1 MEDGAV
7 FDMDSNGFP
16 LLIPA
21 GSHREPDVEELA
33 VIPVK
38 SGNPNRQQRGR
49 FGPGGGTKTKPGGDP
64 QKPGPKVTAGSQQ
77 AAGSLG
83 ERHRRDDAVRDAARE
98 FETFETQDIIDWL
111 RGRITRPLGQ
121 AEVAAF
127 EADVRAQQLAD
138 ISDVLDQMV
147 LGESRGRR
155 RVKVRA
161 PKGYLRKTIGALSD
175 DELRQLG
182 ERLRARGWSEKQL
195 KDGLVSRL
203 SHERRDAVSAL
214 VSPEVE

>member
-1 MEDGAV
+1 MDDAI

-21 GSHREPDVEELA
+21 GSHREPDVELA
-33 VIPVK
+33 DILVK
-38 SGNPNRQQRGR
+38 SGNPHRQQRGR
-49 FGPGGGTKTKPGGDP
+49 FGAGGPKPGPGGPP
-64 QKPGPKVTAGSQQ
+64 QKPGAPAAPAAQAGD
-77 AAGSLG
+77 LG

-111 RGRITRPLGQ
+111 RGRITRPLGT

-203 SHERRDAVSAL
+203 SHERRDAVSSL
-214 VSPEVE
+214 VSPKVE

>member
-1 MEDGAV
+1 MTT
-7 FDMDSNGFP
+7 FDLDSNGFP
-16 LLIPA
+16 VLLA
-21 GSHREPDVEELA
+21 PDVELA
-33 VIPVK
+33 DPSIPVR
-38 SGNPNRQQRGR
+38 SGNPHRAPAGR
-49 FGPGGGTKTKPGGDP
+49 FGKADPRSNGSNGNSNGKGGPARQGQGGP
-64 QKPGPKVTAGSQQ
+64 QP
-77 AAGSLG
+77 AAGSVG
-83 ERHRRDDAVRDAARE
+83 EIHRREDAVRDAARE

-127 EADVRAQQLAD
+127 ERDVRAQQLAD

-161 PKGYLRKTIGALSD
+161 PKGYLRKTIGALTD
-175 DELRQLG
+175 EELRQLG

-203 SHERRDAVSAL
+203 AHDRRDAVSSL
-214 VSPEVE
+214 ISPEVK

>member
-1 MEDGAV
+1 MENEVV

-21 GSHREPDVEELA
+21 GSHRAPDVEELA
-33 VIPVK
+33 DIPVK
-38 SGNPNRQQRGR
+38 SGNPHRQQRGR
-49 FGPGGGTKTKPGGDP
+49 FGSGGPKSGPSGL
-64 QKPGPKVTAGSQQ
+64 QKPGAPTNGAPAQQ
-77 AAGSLG
+77 AGDLG
-83 ERHRRDDAVRDAARE
+83 ERHRREDAVRDAARE
-98 FETFETQDIIDWL
+98 FETFKTQDLIDWL

-203 SHERRDAVSAL
+203 SHERRDAVSSL
-214 VSPEVE
+214 VSPKVE